1 VLFLDRPPLRARRR
15 LHDLATAAQGYPTM
29 WPLNIKRFLVR
40 TYRMRAAVDILF
52 IRTDIIVKILFA
64 RTILSGA
71 IGTGFDLDQV
81 ADTSV

>member
-15 LHDLATAAQGYPTM
+15 LHDLAMAAKGYPTM
-29 WPLNIKRFLVR
+29 WCTRSTLSDS
-40 TYRMRAAVDILF
+40 ADILF
-52 IRTDIIVKILFA
+52 IRTDIIVKIPVA

>member
-1 VLFLDRPPLRARRR
+1 MLAAIAR
-15 LHDLATAAQGYPTM
+15 LSDDVVY
-29 WPLNIKRFLVR
+29 PLNIKRILVR
-40 TYRMRAAVDILF
+40 TYHMHTAVDILF
-52 IRTDIIVKILFA
+52 IRTDIIVKIPVA

>member
-1 VLFLDRPPLRARRR
+1 MPPARPCDGGPRPS
-15 LHDLATAAQGYPTM
+15 DDVVYPF
-29 WPLNIKRFLVR
+29 NIKRFLVR
-40 TYRMRAAVDILF
+40 TYRTHAAVDILF
-52 IRTDIIVKILFA
+52 IRTDIIIKIPVA